1 MITDAI
7 LQKFKRALAC
17 AGVLFCNQIESAVR
31 VLFYNQCVAVFC
43 CVDSGY
49 VFWTSVLLYDKL
61 LGKLVIDN
69 SVKKGRCADGK

>member
-43 CVDSGY
+43 CVDM
-49 VFWTSVLLYDKL
+49 WLRLLDKRIL
-61 LGKLVIDN
+61 I
-69 SVKKGRCADGK
+69 